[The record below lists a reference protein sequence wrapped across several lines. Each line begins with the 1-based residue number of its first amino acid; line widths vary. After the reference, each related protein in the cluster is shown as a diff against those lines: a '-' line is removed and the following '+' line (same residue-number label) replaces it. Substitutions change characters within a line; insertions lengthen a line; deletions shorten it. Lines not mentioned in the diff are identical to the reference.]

1 MDENLQ
7 LLENAFQDAMS
18 KGDKMRARGY
28 ADAIEDYVRNKKA
41 TAEISDVASRAKVPT
56 AKHIQD
62 KIRQGPGDAVQTLD
76 LIGNILGSPK
86 GMLTEPGKTFSEAVA
101 VSQAD
106 RKPVD
111 EFFGAQNYAPNS
123 KEAKYAGAAAG
134 ALSDPTSY
142 FPPGTG
148 LIRRGVTAMLPAAG
162 GAFGADTVE
171 EMGGG
176 SLAQAG
182 GALVGGGLGG
192 AATAGIGRAGR
203 AAVGAA
209 GVLGKGKGLV
219 EGANAKLL
227 SQAEEHVKNTIA
239 DAVKA
244 DPELLQKIIKL
255 QQEAKTLGAPLPI
268 HVLGNNPVIK
278 AAISTLARKD
288 PTFAGLYARQYDNA
302 LETLGAD
309 TNKIFGDPVTAA
321 SRLQGELKEPKA
333 AQLDRITTKL
343 DERAYEAGKPL
354 APFFNAPKLSEQLI
368 KRLGTT
374 DSPTT
379 ISPRSRPLYEEAI
392 KSAETNQ
399 DTLTPDS
406 VSNIVTF
413 LKTEQKDQPF
423 SKIFPALWDTAKNKL
438 QIVEDTPKV
447 FSDSGAI
454 PAAAKREIKPLN
466 FAQVFDLKEAVSAEY
481 RRLHPNAPDYWARR
495 GELTKLRKVIDEGI
509 EKDFNPETVAL
520 RKKADMQYAFDFT
533 VKDLS
538 RAAFNEKGQL
548 DPKAVMKWL
557 EDPRNQSAKDR
568 LVDVDGLSLRELME
582 KPSVAV
588 AKIMEKKDS
597 VNGIY
602 GRMNLMRTLDASKM
616 TPNEIIDRMSTDPK
630 FVGQFLK
637 TYGKNNDALLALR
650 SLALDDIMKSPE
662 PLTEL
667 LKNNSKS
674 QMYARVFGPAY
685 RQHIEDVA
693 SLSQRL
699 AKDPSSVG
707 FDFKNAISK
716 DRLDELTNVPL
727 TQVFSKFRNPIISK
741 WQALVELGS
750 KALTGRAENAYE
762 QTMKQIILDPKA
774 LEEYVKAVKPV
785 GPSTT
790 VDPNKLLAWAKKYG
804 VGEVKNT
811 GQQMKRGAFLG
822 LQEGVVNSINPPN
835 EQYQ

>member
-1 MDENLQ
+1 MKENLPM
-7 LLENAFQDAMS
+7 LEKALEEAMA
-18 KGDKMRARGY
+18 KGDRMRAKGI
-28 ADAIEDYVRNKKA
+28 ADAIEDILRNEEA
-41 TAEISDVASRAKVPT
+41 SSAMSDVAGRAKVSTP
-56 AKHIQD
+56 KYIQD

-76 LIGNILGSPK
+76 LIGNVLGSPK
-86 GMLTEPGKTFSEAVA
+86 GMLTDPGKTFSDAVA
-101 VSQAD
+101 ASQAD

-142 FPPGTG
+142 IGGGG
-148 LIRRGVTAMLPAAG
+148 LVRRGVTSMLPAAG
-162 GAFGADTVE
+162 GAFGADTVD

-176 SLAQAG
+176 ALAQAG

-203 AAVGAA
+203 MAAGAA
-209 GVLGKGKGLV
+209 GVMGKGKSLI

-302 LETLGAD
+302 LEALGAD
-309 TNKIFGDPVTAA
+309 TNKIFGDPVTASA
-321 SRLQGELKEPKA
+321 RLQGELKDPKA
-333 AQLDRITTKL
+333 AQLDRIQGKL
-343 DERAYEAGKPL
+343 DDRAYEAGKPL

-368 KRLGTT
+368 KRMGTT

-392 KSAETNQ
+392 KSAEANA
-399 DTLTPDS
+399 DALAPAS
-406 VSNIVTF
+406 VSNIVTL
-413 LKTEQKDQPF
+413 LKSEQKENPF
-423 SKIFPALWDTAKNKL
+423 SKFPALWEVAKNKL
-438 QIVEDTPKV
+438 QLVEEAPKV
-447 FSDSGAI
+447 FSDSGVVAA
-454 PAAAKREIKPLN
+454 PAAREIKPLN
-466 FAQVFDLKEAVSAEY
+466 FAQVFDLKEAVSTEY
-481 RRLHPNAPDYWARR
+481 RRLNPNAPDYWAKRA
-495 GELTKLRKVIDEGI
+495 ELTKLRKVIDEGI

-520 RKKADMQYAFDFT
+520 RKKADTQYAFDFT

-538 RAAFNEKGQL
+538 RAAFNDKGQL
-548 DPKAVMKWL
+548 EPKAVMKWL

-568 LVDVDGLSLRELME
+568 LVDVDGLSLKELME

-616 TPNEIIDRMSTDPK
+616 TPDEIIGRMGSDPK
-630 FVGQFLK
+630 FVGEFLK

-762 QTMKQIILDPKA
+762 QSMKQIILDPKA
-774 LEEYVKAVKPV
+774 LEEYVKAVKPS
-785 GPSTT
+785 GPVEK

-804 VGEVKNT
+804 FGEVKNT
-811 GQQMKRGAFLG
+811 AQQMKRGAFLG
-822 LQEGVVNSINPPN
+822 LQEGVVNQINPPN
-835 EQYQ
+835 E